1 MARKQLP
8 KNIDLGSFSTTPVQL
23 SLTSILCTSFIIQAL
38 EANTDFVMLGNS
50 TGQYYEIAPGRDL
63 AVHGDALDNGTYAYV
78 DLADWYIVAA
88 SGNQTG
94 NVLYLERY

>member
-8 KNIDLGSFSTTPVQL
+8 QNIDLGVFTTTAVQL
-23 SLTSILCTSFIIQAL
+23 SATSILCTSFIVQAP
-38 EANTDFVMLGNS
+38 EGNTDFILIGNN
-50 TGQYYEIAPGRDL
+50 TGQYYQIAPGRDL
-63 AVHGDALDNGTYAYV
+63 AVHGDALDNGTFAYV
-78 DLADWYIVAA
+78 DLSDWYVVAA